1 MDDFKSQY
9 EQELKLQEINSN
21 KHILKGFI
29 WFLSALGL
37 VWLLTITGFF
47 DVNKYLVT
55 IAFFATLIMFI
66 PPLCIFFKG
75 DLSNPKLKYYF
86 LSLICVVS
94 AVIIS
99 VLTVHAVLL
108 YVIPLLYAIQYR
120 KSRIIWFVYLI
131 NTFTM
136 LISSIIGFYY
146 GICDLNILL
155 ESQHVRA
162 WYLELLADGSFKIP
176 FNEKPLFIIVVF
188 EVFPRSIILFVFS
201 IMMHYTV
208 SSSNRDA
215 FKIAQLTYLK
225 ETDTRTKAFNKNKYE
240 EMLAEYYP
248 KIDRVAVMFW
258 DMNDLKRIN
267 DLHGHATG
275 DKAIDKLCR
284 ILHDYASPRCRI
296 YRIGGDEFVM
306 IIDNPKLNEAENII
320 ATAKEKIELA
330 NKHEQIKLSSA
341 VGLAYGR
348 GDSID
353 GVIAKAD
360 ARMYKDKK
368 KCKENIVQ

>member
-29 WFLSALGL
+29 WFLSALAF
-37 VWLLTITGFF
+37 VWLLTITGIF
-47 DVNKYLVT
+47 DVSKYMVT
-55 IAFFATLIMFI
+55 IAFFATFIMFI

-75 DLSNPKLKYYF
+75 DLSNPRLKYYF
-86 LSLICVVS
+86 LSLICIVS

-146 GICDLNILL
+146 GLCDLNILL

-162 WYLELLADGSFKIP
+162 WYLKLLADGSFTIP
-176 FNEKPLFIIVVF
+176 FNKNPMFVIIVF

-201 IMMHYTV
+201 VMMNYTV

-215 FKIAQLTYLK
+215 LKIAQLTYLK
-225 ETDTRTKAFNKNKYE
+225 ETDTRTKVFNKNKYE
-240 EMLAEYYP
+240 EMLVEYYP

-267 DLHGHATG
+267 DLHGHAMG
-275 DKAIDKLCR
+275 DKAIDKLSG
-284 ILHDYASPRCRI
+284 ILHDYASSRCRI

-306 IIDNPKLNEAENII
+306 IIDNPRLDEAENII
-320 ATAKEKIELA
+320 SAAKEKIQLA
-330 NKHEQIKLSSA
+330 NNHEHIKLSSA

-348 GDSID
+348 GDSIG

-360 ARMYKDKK
+360 TRMYKDKK
-368 KCKENIVQ
+368 KCKENMEQ